1 MADNP
6 YKRPLL
12 VTLFAVLYLL
22 IGLAITIGS
31 IGILVGGEAVLI
43 EGGMEEYADIYAY
56 VGVMSLL
63 VGLVYLTI
71 SYGFLKGWSVFWY
84 IGVAFSVLGVVM
96 SAMSIIVAVEM
107 IVPLVVFLVIL
118 LYLFKDNVKLFFL
131 KAVEIH
137 IFI

>member
-12 VTLFAVLYLL
+12 VTLIAVIYLL
-22 IGLAITIGS
+22 VGLAITIGS

-43 EGGMEEYADIYAY
+43 ESGVEEYADIYAY
-56 VGVMSLL
+56 IGVISLL
-63 VGLVYLTI
+63 VGLVYLLI
-71 SYGFLKGWSVFWY
+71 SYGFLKGWSVIWY

-107 IVPLVVFLVIL
+107 IVPLVVFLVML

-131 KAVEIH
+131 KR
-137 IFI
+137 